1 MHLLQLLPLFT
12 QRLSSQNFHQ
22 WHLLQVQPQSSH
34 LLQQHLFSKIFHQVH
49 FFLQHLSQQGSQGQ
63 AGHAQSQGQ
72 AGHAQSQGQ
81 AGQAEAH
88 GSEQGQGFEQGHA
101 AKVV

>member
-1 MHLLQLLPLFT
+1 
-12 QRLSSQNFHQ
+12 
-22 WHLLQVQPQSSH
+22 
-34 LLQQHLFSKIFHQVH
+34 
-49 FFLQHLSQQGSQGQ
+49 LSQQGSQGQ